1 MFSEETRDKLKGND
15 LLREVIPENHSN
27 IEALSLLAF
36 SYFETEDYKMAAV
49 TWAMML
55 KLLPKDDPRAPI
67 IERSIR
73 SARDALEGQEKEK
86 HQQVTPNKEN

>member
-1 MFSEETRDKLKGND
+1 
-15 LLREVIPENHSN
+15 
-27 IEALSLLAF
+27 
-36 SYFETEDYKMAAV
+36 MAAV

-86 HQQVTPNKEN
+86 HQQVTPNREN